1 MKPLKSLLQFATWL
15 MRLSVAFFVML
26 NFLHT
31 LKLLEF
37 KSIQFYIALV
47 FSLFSVLLIIGGFLS
62 KPALTVFSG
71 IMLFFASV
79 YEIVILSSAG
89 VTVELGMYAV
99 IATTALYFVA
109 AGNKH

>member
-1 MKPLKSLLQFATWL
+1 MKPLKSLMQFATWL
-15 MRLSVAFFVML
+15 MRLSVAFFVALGFM
-26 NFLHT
+26 HT
-31 LKLLEF
+31 LKIFDF

-47 FSLFSVLLIIGGFLS
+47 FALFSILLVIGGFLS

-79 YEIVILSSAG
+79 YEIVILSSEG
-89 VTVELGMYAV
+89 VTVELAMYGV
-99 IATTALYFVA
+99 IATTALYFVT